1 MPKQIKFNLIIDKKP
16 IRDIEDLVENFN
28 IEDILEAYQNGSLK
42 RWLSVRGL
50 AEEVTKLDKIKGD
63 TIETAHELC
72 RILHAPCTKEQLEQG
87 AYPFEFRQKF
97 QAKLEQMA
105 SLKNQRDEIIREY
118 HGGYDKLLSDM
129 ETQYDDYPFLKI
141 AITQIYREYL
151 GLFNLDIDRF
161 YRRFIFDYPLVI
173 FATLANLEM
182 RDLLMKII
190 NEQTLY
196 EDLTNQEKLIASLS
210 HRYKNNIAIPFSKR
224 CETAEE
230 LTELQSKLK
239 SVFVLQFSPD
249 SQSFSSG
256 GSALKFF
263 ETVKL
268 KLPFIYVDNDI
279 SAFPPHVKSF
289 SGKTDGYW
297 KDVEPKG
304 KWMIIRMESG
314 NFVRNLGKNGEEL
327 KVHDVNG
334 KFLILEGIDYKS
346 NSDSDQLIYM
356 EV

>member
-28 IEDILEAYQNGSLK
+28 IDELLEAHQNGSLK
-42 RWLSVRGL
+42 RWLAVRDL
-50 AEEVTKLDKIKGD
+50 TEEAAELDKIKGD
-63 TIETAHELC
+63 TVETALELC
-72 RILHAPCTKEQLEQG
+72 RIFHANWTKEQLEQG

-105 SLKNQRDEIIREY
+105 ALKNQRDEVIREY
-118 HGGYDKLLSDM
+118 HGGYEKLLSDM
-129 ETQYDDYPFLKI
+129 ETQYEDYPFLKI
-141 AITQIYREYL
+141 AIMQIYREYL
-151 GLFNLDIDRF
+151 GLFNLDVDRF
-161 YRRFIFDYPLVI
+161 YSRFIFDYPLVI

-182 RDLLMKII
+182 RGLLTKII

-196 EDLTNQEKLIASLS
+196 EDLTNQAKLIASLS

-230 LTELQSKLK
+230 LTELQSKLE
-239 SVFVLQFSPD
+239 SVFVLQFSHD
-249 SQSFSSG
+249 SQSYSSG
-256 GSALKFF
+256 ASALKFF
-263 ETVKL
+263 DTDKL
-268 KLPFIYVDNDI
+268 KPPFIYVDNDI
-279 SAFPPHVKSF
+279 STFPAHLKSF

-304 KWMIIRMESG
+304 KWMIIKMENN
-314 NFVRNLGKNGEEL
+314 NFIRNLGRNGEEL
-327 KVHDVNG
+327 NAGGVNG
-334 KFLILEGIDYKS
+334 RFPILEGIDYKS
-346 NSDSDQLIYM
+346 NSASDQLIYM